1 LERQNINTARSQNV
15 VEQRRELVL
24 PYTENFSLSIIIP
37 TVRYS
42 KYLDQAIE
50 SCFKIERKV
59 DFEVIV
65 SVNNQ
70 SFDGYE
76 NSRYFRHSDVQW
88 ICIESETQPM
98 EKSWNFAIDFV
109 SKDWIFL
116 LSDDDVIGSGFLS
129 DIDFDKLTESS
140 LYLTR
145 SQIIDENNIIKG
157 SCFSPSK
164 TFYQKR
170 EILELFF
177 NHKIQ
182 DHLSLM
188 VFNKNLYQK
197 IKGFSFAGYPTGLY
211 IDTIFHGKAFA
222 NCDQV
227 FIAKDIVF
235 YRRESSTQQSSK
247 FYSDSRVN
255 EFFEVITKA
264 FLKDLEFRKIALS
277 KFKSE
282 NKFKHYLIKHRFF
295 VEWGKLHNPVYKKR
309 ISDKIKIYRKFLMF
323 WDVPNVFK
331 IISFM
336 YILIYPFKKLLSGN
350 KNLLKSIRNTF

>member
-1 LERQNINTARSQNV
+1 M
-15 VEQRRELVL
+15 
-24 PYTENFSLSIIIP
+24 SIIIP

-50 SCFKIERKV
+50 SCLKIERKL
-59 DFEVIV
+59 DLEIIV
-65 SVNNQ
+65 SVNNL

-76 NSRYFRHSDVQW
+76 NSKYFNHSDVRW
-88 ICIESETQPM
+88 RCIESVTQPM
-98 EKSWNFAIDFV
+98 EKSWELAIGY
-109 SKDWIFL
+109 SSNDWIFL
-116 LSDDDVIGSGFLS
+116 LSDDDVIGSGFLN

-164 TFYQKR
+164 NFYQKG

-188 VFNKNLYQK
+188 VFHKNLYKK
-197 IKGFSFAGYPTGLY
+197 IKGFNFAGYPTGLY

-227 FIAKDIVF
+227 IIAKDIGF
-235 YRRESSTQQSSK
+235 YRRESSIQQSSK

-255 EFFEVITKA
+255 EFFEIITKA

-277 KFKSE
+277 KFKSG

-309 ISDKIKIYRKFLMF
+309 ISDKLIFYRQFLF
-323 WDVPNVFK
+323 YWDVKIIFK
-331 IISFM
+331 IISIF
-336 YILIYPFKKLLSGN
+336 YVFLYPLRVILSKKVIII
-350 KNLLKSIRNTF
+350 KDFRDNL

>member
-1 LERQNINTARSQNV
+1 MLNADS
-15 VEQRRELVL
+15 
-24 PYTENFSLSIIIP
+24 FSLSIIIP

-42 KYLDQAIE
+42 KYLDQAIQ
-50 SCFKIERKV
+50 SCLKIERNLDLEIV
-59 DFEVIV
+59 V
-65 SVNNQ
+65 SVNNL

-76 NSRYFRHSDVQW
+76 NSKYFNHSDVLW
-88 ICIESETQPM
+88 KCVESETQPM
-98 EKSWNFAIDFV
+98 EKSWELAIGY
-109 SKDWIFL
+109 SSNDWIFL

-129 DIDFDKLTESS
+129 DIDFDKLTEDS

-145 SQIIDENNIIKG
+145 TQIIDENNIIKG
-157 SCFSPSK
+157 SCFSPTK
-164 TFYQKR
+164 NFYHKS

-188 VFNKNLYQK
+188 VFHKNLYQK
-197 IKGFSFAGYPTGLY
+197 IKGFCFAGYPTGLY

-227 FIAKDIVF
+227 FIAKDNVF

-264 FLKDLEFRKIALS
+264 FLKDPVFKKIAIS
-277 KFKSE
+277 KFKTE
-282 NKFKHYLIKHRFF
+282 KIFTQYLIKHRFF

-309 ISDKIKIYRKFLMF
+309 IIDKLIFYRQFLVF
-323 WDVPNVFK
+323 WDAPNVFK
-331 IISFM
+331 IISLI
-336 YILIYPFKKLLSGN
+336 YIFLYPFKTFLSGN
-350 KNLLKSIRNTF
+350 TSLLKSIRDDF